1 LRRWGVLIL
10 SLPILP
16 RLSGHGPD
24 AETFERATVADLTPR
39 YLADALAFTFET
51 QVVFM
56 LQIFWGSKANFLGH
70 TTRCEG
76 AKVNDCN

>member
-1 LRRWGVLIL
+1 LRRWGVLVL

-39 YLADALAFTFET
+39 YLADALAFMFET

-56 LQIFWGSKANFLGH
+56 LQNFGVPRRIL
-70 TTRCEG
+70 
-76 AKVNDCN
+76 